1 MKKRILGLFILVLL
15 VITAG
20 CTQSNLENY
29 KSASIKTDSMTKGTE
44 TITININTDYNRDG
58 LDEEA
63 LKIINTFDSAEF
75 TLKNSFDSDI
85 NKSLSSGYLNFGDL
99 GYDFKVYGLDNKT
112 YIEPLFL
119 NLKGKKYI
127 ELSDTYFTP
136 DTDNSED
143 LFDKIAAKWNEVI
156 NEENVIKG
164 GNVLITTDDGEVKS
178 REFTIDLKD
187 EQLREFL
194 LYMVETFQENDQY
207 KKIFEEITYFK
218 DEEVMTQEEKDELY
232 EELLKEFK
240 KFIEETDNLN
250 FFYKAYIDIDGYIVQ
265 EDIRFGFG
273 SETVSSGGLKSFEFK
288 MTNMYSNI
296 EKEQNLD
303 FIEPSIEESISIDEL
318 DFESFMNP
326 QKEGK

>member
-136 DTDNSED
+136 DTDNSEA

-207 KKIFEEITYFK
+207 KKVFEEITYFK

-265 EDIRFGFG
+265 ENIRFGFG

>member
-136 DTDNSED
+136 DTDNSEA

-207 KKIFEEITYFK
+207 KKVFEEITYFK